1 MFFFFVYLYYS
12 DYCFLIFRLYFCET
26 NISMG
31 LFNRILGN
39 KLKVEEESF
48 VNWIPLNSLDQI
60 KTIKALSKSETIL
73 IFKHSTRCGISSMVI
88 KRFENLFEI
97 SMKNVKVF
105 YLDLLSFRSIS
116 DEVGDSFNVQHQSPQ
131 LLIIR
136 NEVAVKDASHHDI
149 TSVNIKEFL

>member
-1 MFFFFVYLYYS
+1 MYLYYF
-12 DYCFLIFRLYFCET
+12 DYYFLIFRLYFCKS

-31 LFNRILGN
+31 LFNRILGS
-39 KLKVEEESF
+39 KQKVEKETF
-48 VNWIPLNSLDQI
+48 VNWIPFNSLDQI
-60 KTIKALSKSETIL
+60 KMIKELSKSETIF

-88 KRFENLFEI
+88 KRFESLFEI

-105 YLDLLSFRSIS
+105 YLDLLSFRTIS
-116 DEVGDSFNVQHQSPQ
+116 DEVGLSFKVEHQSPQ

-149 TSVNIKEFL
+149 TSININKYL

>member
-1 MFFFFVYLYYS
+1 
-12 DYCFLIFRLYFCET
+12 
-26 NISMG
+26 MG
-31 LFNRILGN
+31 LFNRILGS
-39 KLKVEEESF
+39 KLKAEKESL
-48 VNWIPLNSLDQI
+48 VNWIPFNSLDQI
-60 KTIKALSKSETIL
+60 KTIKELSKSETIL

-116 DEVGDSFNVQHQSPQ
+116 DEVGFSFNVQHQSPQ

-149 TSVNIKEFL
+149 ATINIKKYL